1 MTAARKCPA
10 LSPAAVR
17 EATHGTGRTI
27 AYRVFADLALPD
39 DVPIPPVASV
49 APPTLMQRRQRRLAR
64 R

>member
-1 MTAARKCPA
+1 MTAAGKCPRCQR
-10 LSPAAVR
+10 LGVR
-17 EATHGTGRTI
+17 PRTGTGRTI

-49 APPTLMQRRQRRLAR
+49 APPTLMQRRQRHLAR